1 MTGAHRHVSWQHIH
15 SSWVL
20 AVPSH
25 NFPGQMVCITS
36 RRKMLGQKD
45 NGHGCSSLIS
55 QDILL
60 SLVREG
66 YINPRLT
73 VCVYG
78 MCIVGA
84 QSNSFYGRIYY
95 NHGARPWIMFGYG
108 RILANL
114 WRWRLLSPP
123 AVIRVTKSS
132 AVDWSKP
139 SEWEEKSLLR
149 VCPWKCHVCTWFVF
163 LIYIFG
169 LCLNSVVLW
178 MACWCH
184 STGLGCA
191 FSPALEP
198 P

>member
-45 NGHGCSSLIS
+45 NGHGRSSLIS

-73 VCVYG
+73 VCVFG

-123 AVIRVTKSS
+123 AVIRV
-132 AVDWSKP
+132 
-139 SEWEEKSLLR
+139 
-149 VCPWKCHVCTWFVF
+149 
-163 LIYIFG
+163 IFG